1 MIYVELLASCA
12 PTVEEIRIFEQEQ
25 RSRELE
31 EELKATLN
39 FQRKTIISTTK
50 PVPHVIV
57 ISNLEEE
64 VEVGSQPVIQ
74 EQLQSIFVLRL
85 VEEKELQQPV
95 VQEQPQPILH

>member
-1 MIYVELLASCA
+1 VIYVELLVSRA

-31 EELKATLN
+31 DELKATLN

-50 PVPHVIV
+50 PTHVIV

-85 VEEKELQQPV
+85 VEEKELQQHV